1 MDFKKT
7 SNRSREL
14 QLVAFMLGE
23 ETYGVDISQVEE
35 IIRFQPVTRVPGAP
49 DFVEG
54 VINLRGRVIPVIDL
68 RKRFN
73 LGQKELTKSTRVM
86 VVEVSPHTVG
96 MIVDAVDEVLR
107 INEEQIEP
115 PSPLIASIDAEYIQ
129 GVGKL
134 EDKLIILLDLSS
146 VLSKEETEDL
156 TRLEKESQEIINE
169 EES

>member
-86 VVEVSPHTVG
+86 VVEVPPHTVG